1 MIIVIIIKLYYYV
14 LIIYSLISWCV
25 LYLKAFKRQ
34 HKHETL
40 APSPGDIVM
49 LGLADNNG
57 LWLSFLLVQLESGQ
71 EGYTM
76 PSNGA

>member
-1 MIIVIIIKLYYYV
+1 
-14 LIIYSLISWCV
+14 
-25 LYLKAFKRQ
+25 LKDN
-34 HKHETL
+34 KHERL

-57 LWLSFLLVQLESGQ
+57 LWPSFLLVQLESGQ

-76 PSNGA
+76 PSTGA